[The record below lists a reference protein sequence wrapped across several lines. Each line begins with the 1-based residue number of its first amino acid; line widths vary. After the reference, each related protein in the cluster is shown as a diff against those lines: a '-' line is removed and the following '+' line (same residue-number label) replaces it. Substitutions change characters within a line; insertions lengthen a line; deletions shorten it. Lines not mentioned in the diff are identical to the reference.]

1 VDISSLALAEGGTF
15 KLTSGTASIDE
26 ALTAE
31 AGAQLVFELGG
42 TTDSS
47 IFLASGSTLDISDDA
62 VLELLLRDG
71 VSGTY
76 TLIEAENGFGD
87 YADASFWT
95 DLLTAESDY
104 FWNLS
109 IVGNSLLATADPN
122 VVPEPAT
129 WALLILG
136 AFGIY
141 CVRRKK

>member
-1 VDISSLALAEGGTF
+1 MT
-15 KLTSGTASIDE
+15 
-26 ALTAE
+26 E

-87 YADASFWT
+87 YADAAFWT

-129 WALLILG
+129 WALLLLG
-136 AFGIY
+136 ISGI
-141 CVRRKK
+141 CFIRRKNAK